1 MRAFEENQ
9 RDSTVHQKTID
20 DGSLSVT
27 NDQRLVMFQQTV
39 ARTHS
44 DALAMNHRKR
54 ALTAADLNDDEQAK
68 KKQQMEQKKNEA
80 GMKMEPGA
88 KRSLA
93 EALDQSPLAA
103 MAEGALGNPKAKAI
117 FPKAKMATAAPGS
130 ATTNLKGKDA
140 LLDLTNKALAV
151 VKEVKKSFCESTAP
165 ESFDEAAIAPAA
177 GLLKGKEDK
186 LVKADLYDKVTEVRA
201 AAGFCKAITVCTTA
215 GQESTII
222 GNIC

>member
-1 MRAFEENQ
+1 M
-9 RDSTVHQKTID
+9 
-20 DGSLSVT
+20 
-27 NDQRLVMFQQTV
+27 
-39 ARTHS
+39 
-44 DALAMNHRKR
+44 
-54 ALTAADLNDDEQAK
+54 
-68 KKQQMEQKKNEA
+68 
-80 GMKMEPGA
+80 
-88 KRSLA
+88 A

-103 MAEGALGNPKAKAI
+103 MAEGALGNPQAKAKAV
-117 FPKAKMATAAPGS
+117 PKAKMATAAPGF

-151 VKEVKKSFCESTAP
+151 VKEVKKSFCKSTAP
-165 ESFDEAAIAPAA
+165 ESFDEATIAPAA

-201 AAGFCKAITVCTTA
+201 AAGFCKAITMCTTA